1 MGILGT
7 HRPVCVLSHFSCA
20 QLFAAPPGSSVQGS
34 LQASM
39 LEWTAMPP
47 RFILERESNLDVPLG
62 VSLGTGCSSGRERPL
77 VKTHLCTGGR

>member
-1 MGILGT
+1 
-7 HRPVCVLSHFSCA
+7 
-20 QLFAAPPGSSVQGS
+20 
-34 LQASM
+34 M